1 MKATALIAEHS
12 CATCGQ
18 GEKIYRKRNDLSNH
32 FQNQNDFCH
41 TMCSTLLHELYDGTN
56 KKKAKNKKK
65 KKNKK
70 VNKARWVN
78 MSVRR

>member
-1 MKATALIAEHS
+1 
-12 CATCGQ
+12 
-18 GEKIYRKRNDLSNH
+18 
-32 FQNQNDFCH
+32 
-41 TMCSTLLHELYDGTN
+41 MCSTLLHELYDGTN